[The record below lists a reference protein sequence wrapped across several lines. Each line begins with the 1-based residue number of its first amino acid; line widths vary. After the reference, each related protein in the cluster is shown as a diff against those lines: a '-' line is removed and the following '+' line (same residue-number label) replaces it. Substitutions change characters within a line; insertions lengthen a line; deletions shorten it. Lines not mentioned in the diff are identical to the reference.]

1 MSKKVKKH
9 LLLWHIGLGDAF
21 MCHGLVR
28 TLVERYGDIT
38 LPILPDYEA
47 SIKWMFKDDPR
58 IEFFVLPEWNK
69 LVNDLELKKEHLAKY
84 LNFKDWN
91 VTEIG
96 FFNEKNRLFDGTKAT
111 IDQRF
116 YAQADV
122 PFENKYN
129 KVKILRA
136 SNQIEVPKGKY
147 AFVHWDKT
155 RGMTFDLD
163 LMDKRLKVVQ
173 STDYKREN
181 IFEYVDLIRG
191 AAEIHVA
198 DSSFA
203 NLIELVGAPGK
214 KWVYDTKHLRVRTQG
229 FPTYLRDWTIVDV
242 KGNHFTQIPKRK

>member
-1 MSKKVKKH
+1 MQDRLTTTAPPFESRTLDAANMPSAKDFERTLQRINEPDWKIKNLSSFD
-9 LLLWHIGLGDAF
+9 LLL
-21 MCHGLVR
+21 
-28 TLVERYGDIT
+28 RY
-38 LPILPDYEA
+38 LA
-47 SIKWMFKDDPR
+47 DP
-58 IEFFVLPEWNK
+58 
-69 LVNDLELKKEHLAKY
+69 
-84 LNFKDWN
+84 
-91 VTEIG
+91 
-96 FFNEKNRLFDGTKAT
+96 
-111 IDQRF
+111 
-116 YAQADV
+116 QADV
-122 PFENKYN
+122 HFENKYN

-229 FPTYLRDWTIVDV
+229 FPSYLRDWTIVDV